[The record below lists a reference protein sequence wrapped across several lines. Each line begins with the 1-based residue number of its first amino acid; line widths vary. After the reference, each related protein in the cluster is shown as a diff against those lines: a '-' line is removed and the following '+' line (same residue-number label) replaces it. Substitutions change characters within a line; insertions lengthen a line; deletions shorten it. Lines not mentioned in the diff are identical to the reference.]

1 MGYNFLT
8 KEAAVP
14 QIGRE
19 IDVTVTTSMFVPRI
33 KREDRGATNSFVW
46 HRSHLIRDDTG
57 HLTGP
62 GVNTEGEPH

>member
-1 MGYNFLT
+1 MDNEAGGQRMGYNFLT

-33 KREDRGATNSFVW
+33 KREDTGATIALFGTDPTS
-46 HRSHLIRDDTG
+46 LEMT
-57 HLTGP
+57 LAT
-62 GVNTEGEPH
+62 